1 MEQVVILVI
10 IGLISLVNW
19 LIQRSA
25 ELREKRK
32 LERNLQGLPEGN
44 PFLPDDA
51 PSAEPPRKDPAE
63 EMRKLMEA
71 LGVDIEEGSP
81 LREQPLLPPKIPPLP
96 AFESPPP
103 PPPKPKPPAAK
114 RPVPQA
120 SPLPAIPASAL
131 SATLRSRS
139 SVRQAIILREI
150 LGPPKAFRL

>member
-25 ELREKRK
+25 ELREQRK
-32 LERNLQGLPEGN
+32 LERNLQGIPEGN
-44 PFLPDDA
+44 PFLPNDA
-51 PSAEPPRKDPAE
+51 PVAEPPRKDPAE

-71 LGVDIEEGSP
+71 LGVDVEEGSP
-81 LREQPLLPPKIPPLP
+81 LREQPVLPPKIPPLP
-96 AFESPPP
+96 AFEPPLP
-103 PPPKPKPPAAK
+103 LPKPKPPSAK
-114 RPVPQA
+114 RPVHKA
-120 SPLPAIPASAL
+120 APLPAHPASAL